1 MQTSSHPHAVPLTL
15 TLTLT
20 LALTHS
26 GVAIV
31 RMALPSCHLA
41 TAELVICTHRCTAC
55 RSRVVDIDPA

>member
-1 MQTSSHPHAVPLTL
+1 MPLTL